1 LIFENHFPIIIV
13 MRQKVKTFFH
23 VFKQSIFPQPDY
35 YSKIPKV
42 SFTFSFKYFSSLII
56 SLNLILL
63 IFVSVKYNPGKIN
76 RFINSIIIS
85 FKEYPNELIINLRK
99 GSLFSSYN
107 RPYLF
112 WGELAGKRKLYLVVD
127 ESASADKIL
136 QYHSQVLLT
145 KKELVVNNQTSN
157 VKYQTIPLTYF
168 GDKTFDK
175 KDSERLISLLTIT
188 KSLLIVIYL
197 VVVPSL
203 MLILPFSSFIITLFY
218 LSIISFFIYVVFKTY
233 FHKRIHY
240 KKIFQV
246 GLHAVTL
253 PLLLDYIL
261 IIFKPSIPAN
271 FYFKPFIPSPIA
283 FVILVAVFVFA
294 AVYEAYESKQ
304 QNKNHH
310 PTHHKHSI

>member
-1 LIFENHFPIIIV
+1 

-35 YSKIPKV
+35 YSKIPKA
-42 SFTFSFKYFSSLII
+42 SITFSFKYFLSLII

-63 IFVSVKYNPGKIN
+63 IFVSVRYNPGKIN

-85 FKEYPNELIINLRK
+85 LKEYPDDLVINLRK

-107 RPYLF
+107 RPYFF
-112 WGELAGKRKLYLVVD
+112 WGDLAGKRKLYFVID
-127 ESASADKIL
+127 ESASAGKIL

-145 KKELVVNNQTSN
+145 KKELVINNQTSN
-157 VKYQTIPLTYF
+157 VEYKTIPLAYF

-175 KDSERLISLLTIT
+175 KNSEQFISLLTIA
-188 KSLLIVIYL
+188 KSLLIVVYF

-203 MLILPFSSFIITLFY
+203 MLILPLSSFVITLFY
-218 LSIISFFIYVVFKTY
+218 LSIISFFIYIVFKTY

-240 KKIFQV
+240 KKTLQV

-283 FVILVAVFVFA
+283 FVILLAVFVFA
-294 AVYEAYESKQ
+294 AVYETYQ
-304 QNKNHH
+304 DQHQKNIHH
-310 PTHHKHSI
+310 PHKPH